1 MRFALFKSRIPS
13 AAFFSVSLLIFVL
26 AMPCLYSV
34 PQDAVHLPKPLQ
46 HEVTVVVKLVQVYVT
61 DKSGKPV
68 THLDKSAF
76 RIFDN
81 GILQAITE
89 FERHMSPAAGV
100 AEPSAK
106 EALLPTETVT
116 PRLGRKFFVLIDL
129 DANDLEGI
137 AKSRAAAIHFM
148 DTQTLPPDEIG
159 VFSSSFIRG
168 IVLHCY
174 LTTDHVKVREAIQ
187 RIREVP
193 GRKSGGAGDA
203 STWTI
208 AVAGQGTDNV
218 TVRPVSRGGGGPSL
232 DKMIALAKALRYI
245 PGYKNI
251 LYFSQGGSINDRA
264 YRDRLDEMS
273 REFAASN
280 APLYAINSETPD
292 PFNPGGTKGEA
303 LLAFVA
309 DKSGGKAYKEIGS
322 ISHFPDIAREIQEL
336 TRNYYVLGF
345 PMKET
350 WDGKFHKIKVELTSG
365 DYHLQS
371 QPGYYNPKPFRDYS
385 DLEKDL
391 HLFDLAMTEKTEPP
405 LPLMF
410 AMRAL
415 AFEQKGEA
423 RVLLLSKIPADVIE
437 KFLIKKVEVVS
448 LIFDD
453 QDNAVERRQ
462 IKPDLSKFRG
472 MDLFYS
478 SDAALRPG
486 TYRCRIIVRDLDTGD
501 AALAYARAVV
511 PAKLGADG
519 SGGALTLLSP
529 LLLAAGSN
537 FAYLDGQTKKN
548 SAPWMD
554 FYVYDRAKYSP
565 IAGETVIGTKAI
577 YALLPFSLAAAAPA
591 EISISA
597 SLIDTASGANLPI
610 PSMVLNKTRKGNIEL
625 QLAELTID
633 GIAAGKYILYVRAE
647 EAGTK
652 AVAYAQVTL
661 IFKRP

>member
-1 MRFALFKSRIPS
+1 MRAKNPM
-13 AAFFSVSLLIFVL
+13 AAITFFGIGFLSLAGI
-26 AMPCLYSV
+26 CL
-34 PQDAVHLPKPLQ
+34 PQSTDGQAVRLQKPLE
-46 HEVTVVVKLVQVYVT
+46 HEVSVTLKLIQVYVT

-68 THLDKSAF
+68 THLDQSAF
-76 RIFDN
+76 RVYDN
-81 GILQAITE
+81 GVLQAITE
-89 FERHMSPAAGV
+89 FEKHMSPETGTV
-100 AEPSAK
+100 GAETPAK
-106 EALLPTETVT
+106 EALVPTEPGA

-137 AKSRAAAIHFM
+137 AKSRAAAIQFL
-148 DTQTLPPDEIG
+148 DTQTLPSDEIG
-159 VFSSSFIRG
+159 VFSSSFMRG

-174 LTTDHVKVREAIQ
+174 LTTDHAKVREAIQ

-193 GRKSGGAGDA
+193 GRKSGGTGDA
-203 STWTI
+203 STPTI
-208 AVAGQGTDNV
+208 AVSGQGTGTMTIAV
-218 TVRPVSRGGGGPSL
+218 VSRGGGL
-232 DKMIALAKALRYI
+232 NTDRMMALAKALRYI

-251 LYFSQGGSINDRA
+251 LYFSQGGPINNRA
-264 YRDRLDEMS
+264 YRDRLEEMS

-280 APLYAINSETPD
+280 APFYAINTETPD

-309 DKSGGKAYKEIGS
+309 EKTGGKAFKEIGA
-322 ISHFPDIAREIQEL
+322 IVHFPDIAREIQEL

-345 PMKET
+345 PVKET
-350 WDGKFHKIKVELTSG
+350 WDGKYHKIKVELTSG

-410 AMRAL
+410 AMRVL

-423 RVLLLSKIPADVIE
+423 HVLMLSKIPTDVVE
-437 KFLIKKVEVVS
+437 KFLTKKVEVVS
-448 LIFDD
+448 LIFDE

-478 SDAALRPG
+478 SDAALGPG

-511 PAKLGADG
+511 PAKPGAGG
-519 SGGALTLLSP
+519 SASALTLLSP

-537 FAYLDGQTKKN
+537 FAYLDDQTKKN
-548 SAPWMD
+548 TAPWMD
-554 FYVYDRAKYSP
+554 FYVYDRAKFSP
-565 IAGETVIGTKAI
+565 LTGELALGAKAI
-577 YALLPFSLAAAAPA
+577 YVLLPFSLAGAAPGD
-591 EISISA
+591 ISISA
-597 SLIDTASGANLPI
+597 SLIDTTSGTNLSI
-610 PSMVLNKTRKGNIEL
+610 PLGLLSKARKGNIEL
-625 QLAELTID
+625 QLAELAVE
-633 GIAAGKYILYVRAE
+633 GIAAGKYILYIRAE
-647 EAGTK
+647 EAGKK
-652 AVAYAQVTL
+652 AVVYAQVP
-661 IFKRP
+661 ISIRQP